1 MNDSVDSADALL
13 PPMDS
18 VFVVRRESDARPR
31 LYHALSQARARVSST
46 KSTADDRFAEGVTLW
61 SVGEEG
67 WSLLFAAA
75 AGDELSSIDWSNA
88 AVGRRE
94 REERRRALREAR
106 KLEAKRREYEELKS
120 LFGDDQ

>member
-1 MNDSVDSADALL
+1 M
-13 PPMDS
+13 
-18 VFVVRRESDARPR
+18 VVRESDERPR
-31 LYHALSQARARVSST
+31 IYHALAQARSRVSTT

-61 SVGEEG
+61 SVGDEG

-75 AGDELSSIDWSNA
+75 AGDELSSIDWSTA

-94 REERRRALREAR
+94 REERRRAARAARE
-106 KLEAKRREYEELKS
+106 LEAKRREYEELKS